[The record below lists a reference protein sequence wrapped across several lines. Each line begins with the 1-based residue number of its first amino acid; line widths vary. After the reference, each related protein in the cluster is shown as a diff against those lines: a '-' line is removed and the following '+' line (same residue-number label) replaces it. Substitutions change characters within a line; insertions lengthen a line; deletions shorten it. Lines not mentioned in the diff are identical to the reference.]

1 MRDSSACCRG
11 PAGTGEQREAHR
23 AEGQAELDQLE
34 SYLKPLIQTW
44 EGAAQEA
51 YYAAQRE
58 WDKAAANMQE
68 ITAKMGMA
76 VNAANEAYQAGE
88 RRNAARFGG

>member
-1 MRDSSACCRG
+1 MEISVNFAALSQAADDLSQTS
-11 PAGTGEQREAHR
+11 QKI
-23 AEGQAELDQLE
+23 QAELDQLE